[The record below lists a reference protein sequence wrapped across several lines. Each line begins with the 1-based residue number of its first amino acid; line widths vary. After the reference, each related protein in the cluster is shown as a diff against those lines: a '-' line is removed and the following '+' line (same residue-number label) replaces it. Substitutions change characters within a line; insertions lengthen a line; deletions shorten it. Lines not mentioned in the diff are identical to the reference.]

1 MLRIFS
7 ESLLLLCHKLNSWKN
22 FMNATVSIR
31 GSPSDEGVAGDKVF
45 LCSFESFTRLCHES
59 CGAASDRTP
68 SLVSDPPH
76 PRA

>member
-1 MLRIFS
+1 MHDVNLLIHRIHVKTH
-7 ESLLLLCHKLNSWKN
+7 L
-22 FMNATVSIR
+22 
-31 GSPSDEGVAGDKVF
+31 GSPSDEGVAGDNVF

-68 SLVSDPPH
+68 SLVSDPLH